1 MGKWLSP
8 VWGSMVSKQEL
19 GPLTQKAR
27 LRRSSQA
34 SFSFPQPLPLASL
47 GSEISLGCCAFLP
60 LSGLFSL
67 EISTPPAVTPS
78 DPLETQTLCSGS
90 VRGQPP
96 PPSRGGGEERGRA
109 DHVSPCPGNG
119 MHTGVPPLQGGG
131 RQAQP
136 SAWGRGGSYRPFGWN
151 LCSRLFPGTTATTT
165 KKPLEQLW
173 LPSYKSGQSTSSQG
187 GIKWTSAPASHTALP
202 QRLPLGPVVYPLL
215 LQLVSRLPYRQDADC
230 NFITFPS
237 TPHAHFYLRL
247 CTYRFCL
254 FVFYDDD
261 FPFV

>member
-8 VWGSMVSKQEL
+8 VWASMVSKQEL

-60 LSGLFSL
+60 LSGLFPL
-67 EISTPPAVTPS
+67 KISTPPTVTPS

-90 VRGQPP
+90 VRGQHP
-96 PPSRGGGEERGRA
+96 PPSRGGTRDSRPCLPLPWEWNAHRG
-109 DHVSPCPGNG
+109 S
-119 MHTGVPPLQGGG
+119 
-131 RQAQP
+131 
-136 SAWGRGGSYRPFGWN
+136 SSSGRGSAGPAQRMGEGRRLQALWLESLFTP
-151 LCSRLFPGTTATTT
+151 LSRNNSNNNN
-165 KKPLEQLW
+165 KKPLEQFW